1 MKKYLNCKT
10 LTISIALLIFA
21 VGIFWPQLFFGKGK
35 NKITI
40 ENNYQAND
48 ILSDSQMESPQ
59 EEVVREPE
67 KIQEK
72 VESETRKDPAAV
84 EPGKSVNSGQ
94 EAEESASEKKSLKII
109 DKLVGWG
116 FEKSS
121 GRNVDTIIIHSSY
134 DAIGADPFD
143 VDGLISEYKSY
154 GVAPHYLIDRGGS
167 VYRLVEDKNVA
178 YHAGESRTPDG
189 RSGVNNFS
197 IGIELMNTQKG
208 NFTAS
213 QYVSINRLIG
223 HLKEKYKIK
232 YVLGHN
238 QVAPGRKDDP
248 WNFDWNKLD

>member
-1 MKKYLNCKT
+1 M
-10 LTISIALLIFA
+10 
-21 VGIFWPQLFFGKGK
+21 
-35 NKITI
+35 
-40 ENNYQAND
+40 
-48 ILSDSQMESPQ
+48 
-59 EEVVREPE
+59 
-67 KIQEK
+67 
-72 VESETRKDPAAV
+72 
-84 EPGKSVNSGQ
+84 
-94 EAEESASEKKSLKII
+94 
-109 DKLVGWG
+109 
-116 FEKSS
+116 
-121 GRNVDTIIIHSSY
+121 
-134 DAIGADPFD
+134 
-143 VDGLISEYKSY
+143 DGLVSEYKSY